1 MKKIREDESI
11 GAIIHIYMKISQS
24 ISLCSYFYLKPKKI
38 NCFLILFYKLR
49 EQEGETCPLCVGRVW
64 LASVGIGEVSWKRGS
79 SVNTVQK
86 YVHIYV
92 HANMITINTRSWGRW
107 SEEW

>member
-1 MKKIREDESI
+1 MKKIRENEII

-24 ISLCSYFYLKPKKI
+24 FSLCSYLYLTPKKC

-49 EQEGETCPLCVGRVW
+49 EQNVETCPLCVGSVQ
-64 LASVGIGEVSWKRGS
+64 LAPVGMGEVSWKRCS

-86 YVHIYV
+86 YVHMYV
-92 HANMITINTRSWGRW
+92 NEKMIAIKTRSWGRW
-107 SEEW
+107 SEEL

>member
-49 EQEGETCPLCVGRVW
+49 EQEGETCTLCAGRFQLAPVGM
-64 LASVGIGEVSWKRGS
+64 GEVSWKRGS
-79 SVNTVQK
+79 SVNTGLK
-86 YVHIYV
+86 YVHMYV
-92 HANMITINTRSWGRW
+92 NAKVITIKTRS
-107 SEEW
+107 